1 MKLLLI
7 ADIEQ
12 PQFWQP
18 EPEMFDDI
26 DLILSAGDLK
36 PEYLNRLAKAGL
48 ASARRTYLLCVYGNH
63 DDRCE
68 TELSKDCVCLDGDLL
83 TVKGLRILGLGGSP
97 RYRPG
102 PHQYSEEEMCRR
114 IDGLERTIRRSRG
127 VDLVLTHAPPRGFG
141 DTDDPVHSGFRCFV
155 PLLDQLRPRYLIHGH
170 VHLDQDGEGGRISR
184 CGETTVINACG
195 SWLLDL

>member
-48 ASARRTYLLCVYGNH
+48 ASARRTYLLCVDGNH
-63 DDRCE
+63 DDR
-68 TELSKDCVCLDGDLL
+68 
-83 TVKGLRILGLGGSP
+83 
-97 RYRPG
+97 
-102 PHQYSEEEMCRR
+102 
-114 IDGLERTIRRSRG
+114 
-127 VDLVLTHAPPRGFG
+127 
-141 DTDDPVHSGFRCFV
+141 
-155 PLLDQLRPRYLIHGH
+155 
-170 VHLDQDGEGGRISR
+170 
-184 CGETTVINACG
+184 
-195 SWLLDL
+195 